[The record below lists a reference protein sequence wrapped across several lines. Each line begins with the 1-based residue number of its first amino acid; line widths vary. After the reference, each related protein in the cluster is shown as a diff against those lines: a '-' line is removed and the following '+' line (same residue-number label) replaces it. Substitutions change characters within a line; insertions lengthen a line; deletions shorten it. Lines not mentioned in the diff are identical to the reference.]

1 MHNTLNEHP
10 PYRRQPLI
18 PPTGPALAMWPRWVR
33 TALAAI
39 LAINL
44 NRPSDVNEKTAL
56 YRVLALPVHH
66 QTRRDMANQLFE
78 AGIAAFGQNDFDD
91 AARDFEVVEQ
101 LVPDLG
107 MVNNIIATDWRAI
120 GYQNPPF
127 HPLRAQ
133 VIGRRNAEWHN
144 MGPEE
149 LATFPEYSQVLAKY
163 ERTLAEITT
172 QNRLTTLAIATHNLD
187 ERQAAFRR
195 LSHMRP
201 LILNNIENA
210 KKRLRSLGLGNNE
223 HGITAETNCN
233 HLPLENN
240 HLFACRDILLDLR
253 RDEDR
258 LKIVDEALAVLGNTL

>member
-1 MHNTLNEHP
+1 MHNTLNELQ
-10 PYRRQPLI
+10 PYRQQPLI
-18 PPTGPALAMWPRWVR
+18 PPTGPSLAMWPRWVR
-33 TALAAI
+33 TAMAAI
-39 LAINL
+39 LAISL
-44 NRPSDVNEKTAL
+44 NRPSDDNENKTL
-56 YRVLALPVHH
+56 HRVLTLPANHEA
-66 QTRRDMANQLFE
+66 RRNMARQLWV
-78 AGIAAFGQNDFDD
+78 AGIAAFGRNDFDD

-107 MVNNIIATDWRAI
+107 MVNNLIVTDWRAV

-127 HPLRAQ
+127 HPLENQ
-133 VIGRRNAEWHN
+133 VIDRRNTEWHN

-149 LATFPEYSQVLAKY
+149 LANFPEYSEALAKY
-163 ERTLAEITT
+163 EQTSAEITT
-172 QNRLTTLAIATHNLD
+172 QNRLITLAIATRNLD

-210 KKRLRSLGLGNNE
+210 KKQLRILGLGNNE

-240 HLFACRDILLDLR
+240 HFFACRGILIDLR